1 MTSDRESDVTP
12 VVDPQRG
19 KRSPVRMA
27 PAKASSDLNPN
38 AKAWRF
44 AAANPYVSSL
54 AAPGVWQEVALA
66 EYTVF
71 EQVNGEVGKAHG
83 LVPCPLFAKFQSTAN
98 VSDVSYASD
107 DMTLPALESP
117 FAAYETPLLPG
128 QADDDEFNE
137 TERMSKEELKEVL
150 RKQLEYYF
158 SRENLSNDLYL
169 VSQMDSDQYVPIWTI
184 ANFNQVKKLT
194 ADKDLIV
201 EVLRSSAVVQVD
213 EKGEKVRPNYKR
225 CVVILREIPETTPI
239 EDVQALFEGEACP
252 RFVSCEFAHNSSWY
266 VTFESDIDAQQA
278 FQYLREEVKTFLGKP
293 IMARIKAKPIAINT
307 FLPKNGLRQPE
318 SGSFPRQRYSITT
331 TTTAAPASPFFLQ
344 PVYAPPQ
351 QFGFYSVLPPP
362 TWPPAS
368 AYFESPL
375 APFTTPTFHNGYT
388 TAASYKP
395 LLASQVHMRQ
405 YYTRNRNQSKHQPQS
420 RTAGEQTTTSPGK
433 QNSNS
438 SIHGYSGRRDGGNQ
452 TIASPRIGAA
462 PRSAVESVNGARR
475 DAGSPRIEIVGGS
488 DPCSSPYQRRNT
500 HKNNRRR
507 KDDDKNA
514 VTSPGPSSP
523 PPDFHLA
530 PANFPPLP
538 GSLTRP
544 NSNSPETRVL
554 DSIWGICKDKH
565 VFSESELSQPESTNE
580 VVTEVPDAG
589 KTVSI
594 EAPASDD
601 SEPEVT
607 VGSVAVVEMQRQH
620 QQILQASPVCSP
632 AISSVVN
639 ITSSHVQESKKL
651 SYAEI
656 CHRAIREGTS
666 PNIPLAR
673 EASSSVT
680 SSASKTQFVGIT
692 NALSDAAARPQ
703 AEPSDSEI
711 HDHSARD
718 LAASRLAPPQN

>member
-1 MTSDRESDVTP
+1 MGEGAACFAKIRQLLDRCAFC
-12 VVDPQRG
+12 G
-19 KRSPVRMA
+19 A

-66 EYTVF
+66 EYAVF
-71 EQVNGEVGKAHG
+71 EQMNGEVGKAHG
-83 LVPCPLFAKFQSTAN
+83 VVPCPVFAKFQSAAN
-98 VSDVSYASD
+98 VSDISYASD
-107 DMTLPALESP
+107 DMALPALESP
-117 FAAYETPLLPG
+117 FASYEAPLLLG

-239 EDVQALFEGEACP
+239 EDVQALFDGEACP
-252 RFVSCEFAHNSSWY
+252 CFVSCEFAHNSSWY
-266 VTFESDIDAQQA
+266 VTFESDTDAQQA
-278 FQYLREEVKTFLGKP
+278 FRYLREEVKTFLGKP
-293 IMARIKAKPIAINT
+293 IMARIKAKPIAITT

-318 SGSFPRQRYSITT
+318 SGSYPRQRFSITT
-331 TTTAAPASPFFLQ
+331 TTPATPASPFFLQ

-375 APFTTPTFHNGYT
+375 APFTTPTFHNSYRT
-388 TAASYKP
+388 PASYKP
-395 LLASQVHMRQ
+395 LLTPQVHMRQ
-405 YYTRNRNQSKHQPQS
+405 YYTRNRNQSKQQPQS
-420 RTAGEQTTTSPGK
+420 RTAGQQMTNSPGK
-433 QNSNS
+433 QMSNS

-452 TIASPRIGAA
+452 AIASPWVGAT
-462 PRSAVESVNGARR
+462 PRAAVESMNGTRR
-475 DAGSPRIEIVGGS
+475 DAGSPRIEFVGGS
-488 DPCSSPYQRRNT
+488 DPCSSLYQRRNV

-514 VTSPGPSSP
+514 VTSPVPSPP

-544 NSNSPETRVL
+544 NSTSPETRVL
-554 DSIWGICKDKH
+554 DSIWGVGKDKL
-565 VFSESELSQPESTNE
+565 VFSENELSQPESTND
-580 VVTEVPDAG
+580 VVTEVPDAR
-589 KTVSI
+589 KTVSV

-601 SEPEVT
+601 RRRVIPILIHTDLQKCKMKEARS
-607 VGSVAVVEMQRQH
+607 GS
-620 QQILQASPVCSP
+620 
-632 AISSVVN
+632 
-639 ITSSHVQESKKL
+639 
-651 SYAEI
+651 
-656 CHRAIREGTS
+656 
-666 PNIPLAR
+666 
-673 EASSSVT
+673 ASSLELLEVVS
-680 SSASKTQFVGIT
+680 G
-692 NALSDAAARPQ
+692 
-703 AEPSDSEI
+703 
-711 HDHSARD
+711 
-718 LAASRLAPPQN
+718 